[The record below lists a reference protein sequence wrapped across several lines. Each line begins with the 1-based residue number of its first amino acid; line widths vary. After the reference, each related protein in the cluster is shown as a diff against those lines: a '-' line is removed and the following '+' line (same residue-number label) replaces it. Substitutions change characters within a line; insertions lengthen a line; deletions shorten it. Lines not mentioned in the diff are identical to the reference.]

1 MNSEIMKNE
10 LSVPQRR
17 GETGGGEITFYCNL
31 ISDFV
36 LGFLPHCCGT
46 LLACI
51 KL

>member
-1 MNSEIMKNE
+1 MNSGIMKNE

-36 LGFLPHCCGT
+36 LGFLPHCCGI